1 MISNNF
7 WKGLSETGLE
17 ELVALFQLCW
27 ETRTSP
33 HQWKIVQAIGTSAL
47 LQPVCWRKPSFGTQT
62 LRFSGC

>member
-33 HQWKIVQAIGTSAL
+33 HQWKIVQAIGTSAFYRHVTTCML
-47 LQPVCWRKPSFGTQT
+47 AETIFWYPNFKI
-62 LRFSGC
+62 